1 MTSTKAAWGSVA
13 TALHWGAAIAIAIL
27 VLIGTGCR
35 AGFSEEAAGKAAALR
50 DGGSC
55 EPGWIDDRTDR
66 FRMS

>member
-50 DGGSC
+50 DGG
-55 EPGWIDDRTDR
+55 
-66 FRMS
+66 